1 MMQSGTSGTK
11 WSVQNNSI
19 PIILVWGDTSHL
31 KYSAGVREMFCIK
44 KYIITSHG
52 YTNFPSLLYVSNNI
66 YFFFFH
72 LFPSLRSRFACYV
85 YLRYYKKLGYSKKI
99 VCNLK
104 NCISS
109 FQVKFTALLVAGK
122 LLTLFLKTRKNCQV
136 IIQGIALPLPAE
148 ELLGL
153 HQNWILPCLL

>member
-1 MMQSGTSGTK
+1 M
-11 WSVQNNSI
+11 
-19 PIILVWGDTSHL
+19 DTQISQVYYMYQTIHI
-31 KYSAGVREMFCIK
+31 FI
-44 KYIITSHG
+44 
-52 YTNFPSLLYVSNNI
+52 
-66 YFFFFH
+66 FFH
-72 LFPSLRSRFACYV
+72 LFPSLHSRFACYV

-122 LLTLFLKTRKNCQV
+122 LLALFLKTRKNCQV

-153 HQNWILPCLL
+153 HQN